1 MNPIVLSIPIFF
13 LLIGI
18 EWAWSWYK
26 KKQVYRLGDAFA
38 NIGCGVV
45 EQLTGLFVKV
55 FTIALYSYVYHE
67 FRLFTLPT
75 TWPWLILLFIGI
87 DFAYYWAH
95 RMSHEVNLFWI
106 GHVVHHQSED
116 YNLSVALRQG
126 ALQKV
131 FTSPFFLPLAVLGF
145 SDEWF
150 LFLSA
155 FNTLYQFWIHT
166 EWIDKLPAWFEW
178 LFNTPSHHRVHHGR
192 NAQYIDKNHGGT
204 LIIWD
209 RLFGTFA
216 LEEEK
221 VQYGVTLPVRSWN
234 PLWAHWLP
242 VRDLFLQVKAASGEF
257 HHALFRSPT
266 WIAHNRPQWFKA
278 LHYTGDFG
286 FDTRYP
292 KSLVAYALVH
302 FTWLIAQSAVL
313 LFTVDAYSFGV
324 QLLMVLLILA
334 QFVWLGHLLEGQKV
348 FSLSEWL
355 RAALAAF
362 AGIWLFQAPMW
373 MGFVLFAAMIG
384 WAMGLKNVQAVNAI
398 RAQ

>member
-1 MNPIVLSIPIFF
+1 M
-13 LLIGI
+13 
-18 EWAWSWYK
+18 
-26 KKQVYRLGDAFA
+26 GDAFA

-55 FTIALYSYVYHE
+55 FTIALYSYVYQE

-75 TWPWLILLFIGI
+75 SWPWLVLLFIGI

-126 ALQKV
+126 ALQKI

-166 EWIDKLPAWFEW
+166 EWINKLPTWFEF

-209 RLFGTFA
+209 RLFGTF
-216 LEEEK
+216 EPEGEK

-242 VRDLFLQVKAASGEF
+242 VRDLFLQLKVSAGEF
-257 HHALFRSPT
+257 HQVLFRSPT
-266 WIAHNRPQWFKA
+266 WIANNRPQWFSA
-278 LHYTGDFG
+278 LQYAKEFG

-292 KSLVAYALVH
+292 KSLVAYVLAH
-302 FTWLIAQSAVL
+302 FAWLIAQSAL
-313 LFTVDAYSFGV
+313 FLFTADEYVLGM
-324 QLLMVLLILA
+324 QLFIVLLILL
-334 QFVWLGHLLEGQKV
+334 QFVSLGNLLEGRGA
-348 FSLSEWL
+348 FSWSEWL
-355 RAALAAF
+355 RCAMAAWV
-362 AGIWLFQAPMW
+362 GIWLFQAPMW
-373 MGFVLFAAMIG
+373 MAILLFVGMMG
-384 WAMGLKNVQAVNAI
+384 WAMGIKNLQAETAT
-398 RAQ
+398 RAL